1 MKTHDS
7 RQAFRL
13 IGLWDLII
21 TLPFCIPFINA
32 YVIDLFRILHSC
44 LSPDRSFPDFSNL
57 HLLFIQLFGFM
68 CVLWGAV
75 RIHKPELFLAVYDC
89 IGRIIVTLILVS
101 FALGGGSLVP
111 LVFIASEVGFGIVEI
126 IFIFRYRKNDEHQHT
141 KT

>member
-1 MKTHDS
+1 MKTHES

-32 YVIDLFRILHSC
+32 YVIELFRILHAYI
-44 LSPDRSFPDFSNL
+44 SPDRSFPDFSNL

-111 LVFIASEVGFGIVEI
+111 LVFIASELGFGIVEI
-126 IFIFRYRKNDEHQHT
+126 IFIFKYTKNDEHQHT

>member
-1 MKTHDS
+1 MKTHES

-32 YVIDLFRILHSC
+32 YVIDLFRILHSY

-57 HLLFIQLFGFM
+57 HLLFIQLFGFV

-111 LVFIASEVGFGIVEI
+111 LVFIVSELGFGIVEI